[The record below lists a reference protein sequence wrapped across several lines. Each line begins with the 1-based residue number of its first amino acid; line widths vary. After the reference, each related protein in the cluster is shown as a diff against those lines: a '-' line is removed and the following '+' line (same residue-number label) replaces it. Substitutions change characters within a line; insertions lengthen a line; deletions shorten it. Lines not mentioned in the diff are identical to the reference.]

1 MSVTPIPLFCGSTVQ
16 EAIDYILFLNLTPSF
31 NEKELDALFPGM
43 TKRSHEATVK
53 ASVIPAIVLNDDKS
67 AKEWFKAVDALLE
80 TVGLASLHKMNK
92 YGASMTPGNRMDKMR
107 TAILQG
113 VSVPEMHPVFT
124 KTLWAARIGVTS
136 QLIPE
141 DAGDYVLNQMY
152 YAMLISFPNLET
164 TLVQHLLKTIDETMK
179 DSIPDTTST
188 PDCLKI
194 LYGTVYRSFN
204 RHDLEAVLN
213 REDEIKSSPEFKLQ
227 PGMDPH
233 TLSRKLKG
241 EALLVN
247 QSAHKV
253 VIDRTRLIWLLY
265 RAVKESADHKAYA
278 VTLRTFRE
286 MRTYGPDSYSDFTR
300 TLHNDWLRE
309 VRPALQKDKANA
321 SKSETPR
328 SVPWGYCFEL
338 FKEGKCQRG
347 PECPYIHT
355 DPGVHENKRNGDR
368 RRDDNRGKNQSKKKI
383 SRALSSV
390 IHALKELECE
400 SDSETVY
407 SSNSSQTS
415 DSEAPSGTETA
426 NAAQRRKPGQ
436 GRPKFKPPKKKKG
449 KQKNYNVGP
458 QETKKTD
465 KQKQQPSTKQQP
477 SSFQDTMKRLK
488 KKFTNKE
495 MAKVAEVLEYLHSRD
510 EEEEPRNDHDGGST
524 SQDLE

>member
-1 MSVTPIPLFCGSTVQ
+1 MGNVLEVTNPFTFKKNQQTATSSGGTNMGVTPIPLFCGSTVQ

-53 ASVIPAIVLNDDKS
+53 ASVIPAIMLNDDKS

-233 TLSRKLKG
+233 
-241 EALLVN
+241 N
-247 QSAHKV
+247 
-253 VIDRTRLIWLLY
+253 
-265 RAVKESADHKAYA
+265 
-278 VTLRTFRE
+278 
-286 MRTYGPDSYSDFTR
+286 
-300 TLHNDWLRE
+300 
-309 VRPALQKDKANA
+309 
-321 SKSETPR
+321 
-328 SVPWGYCFEL
+328 
-338 FKEGKCQRG
+338 CQG
-347 PECPYIHT
+347 
-355 DPGVHENKRNGDR
+355 N
-368 RRDDNRGKNQSKKKI
+368 
-383 SRALSSV
+383 
-390 IHALKELECE
+390 
-400 SDSETVY
+400 
-407 SSNSSQTS
+407 
-415 DSEAPSGTETA
+415 
-426 NAAQRRKPGQ
+426 
-436 GRPKFKPPKKKKG
+436 
-449 KQKNYNVGP
+449 
-458 QETKKTD
+458 
-465 KQKQQPSTKQQP
+465 
-477 SSFQDTMKRLK
+477 
-488 KKFTNKE
+488 
-495 MAKVAEVLEYLHSRD
+495 
-510 EEEEPRNDHDGGST
+510 
-524 SQDLE
+524 